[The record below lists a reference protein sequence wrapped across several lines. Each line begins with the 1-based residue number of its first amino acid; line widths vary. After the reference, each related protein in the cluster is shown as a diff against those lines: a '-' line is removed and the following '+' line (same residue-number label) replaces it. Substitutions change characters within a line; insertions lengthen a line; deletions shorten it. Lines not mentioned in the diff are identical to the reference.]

1 MAEIATT
8 LAQLCVTVWQ
18 RTGVLLNYDYK
29 FSWLLA
35 SLTMEQINL
44 HAYNESSGVMEE
56 GERGGRLKKSRRMR
70 ELFLAPVS
78 LPRRFL
84 H

>member
-8 LAQLCVTVWQ
+8 LAQLCVTAWQ

-44 HAYNESSGVMEE
+44 HAYNKKEVREE
-56 GERGGRLKKSRRMR
+56 EERWGGG
-70 ELFLAPVS
+70 
-78 LPRRFL
+78 
-84 H
+84 